1 MGEYIQKMLSLSTV
15 HVMPETLE
23 RIQAGAFDWLICYR
37 KEHPNNSDEVYGAFI
52 NLADINLDEGS
63 SDVRDV
69 PEDLLMVLNYA
80 DSFDVHWIMFDC
92 DADEI
97 GELCTYRESWD
108 KLFM

>member
-1 MGEYIQKMLSLSTV
+1 MNISKKCFPSPLCMLC
-15 HVMPETLE
+15 
-23 RIQAGAFDWLICYR
+23 RRRFYR

-97 GELCTYRESWD
+97 GELPTYRESWD